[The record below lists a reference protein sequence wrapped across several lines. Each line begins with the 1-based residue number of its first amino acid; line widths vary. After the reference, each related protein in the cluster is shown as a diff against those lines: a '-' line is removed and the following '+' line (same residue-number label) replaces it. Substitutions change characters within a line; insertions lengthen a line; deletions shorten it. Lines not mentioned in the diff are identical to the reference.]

1 MKRDLITYA
10 IIAACFL
17 AIGLAAGHYFFS
29 CPPPDPDDDIER
41 QQAFFE
47 AQQEAAMWRDSADH
61 YKTRVDT
68 VYIDRTKIKTVQQHV
83 KALHNASLDTLRDI
97 LLVEPSI

>member
-17 AIGLAAGHYFFS
+17 AVGLALGHYFFS
-29 CPPPDPDDDIER
+29 CPPPDPDADIER
-41 QQAFFE
+41 EVEIRSLKAE
-47 AQQEAAMWRDSADH
+47 ADAWRDSADH
-61 YKTRVDT
+61 YKERVDT

-83 KALHNASLDTLRDI
+83 KALHNASLHTLRDI